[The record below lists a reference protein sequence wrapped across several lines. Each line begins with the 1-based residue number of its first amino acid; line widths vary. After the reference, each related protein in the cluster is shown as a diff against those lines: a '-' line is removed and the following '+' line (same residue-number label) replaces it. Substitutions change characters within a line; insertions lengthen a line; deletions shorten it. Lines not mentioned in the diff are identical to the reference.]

1 MTYNKPDSTEKLRK
15 NEKMKEHITDFDSLY
30 ESMTKCKKG
39 VSWKPSVKS
48 FVLNAEENILR
59 MEKQLQNG
67 TWKNGKPKKVLITYP
82 KRREALSIP
91 FKDRIYQRSIND
103 YSLYPQKTK
112 GFIYANC
119 ACQSGKGT
127 DFARKLVKK
136 YLWNYFCQNGLDGWV
151 VQVDIHGYY
160 LNMQHKDAESQIQER
175 TDKDTAEMSCGVL
188 RDQYAGDSGYN
199 PGSQMVQIVGI
210 SLLDPV
216 DHYVKEKLH
225 VKRYI
230 RYMDDFW
237 ALVETEECAEELL
250 TNITVKLKEYGLEV
264 NKKKSHII
272 PLDKGFMFLGFQ
284 YRLTETGKVIMTLD
298 PDSVKHERKTL
309 ARMESKV
316 RKGELKPEKVD
327 EHHESWENNASKGN
341 SYKILKR
348 TNQYL
353 KQLRKGERNEN
364 KKNDADSGRSSR
376 G

>member
-1 MTYNKPDSTEKLRK
+1 M
-15 NEKMKEHITDFDSLY
+15 
-30 ESMTKCKKG
+30 
-39 VSWKPSVKS
+39 
-48 FVLNAEENILR
+48 
-59 MEKQLQNG
+59 
-67 TWKNGKPKKVLITYP
+67 
-82 KRREALSIP
+82 
-91 FKDRIYQRSIND
+91 
-103 YSLYPQKTK
+103 TK

-175 TDKDTAEMSCGVL
+175 VDKDTAEMSCGVL

-237 ALVETEECAEELL
+237 ALVETKECAEELL

-272 PLDKGFMFLGFQ
+272 PLNEGFVFLGFQ
-284 YRLTETGKVIMTLD
+284 YRLTETGKIIMTLD

-341 SYKILKR
+341 SYKMLKR
-348 TNQYL
+348 TKQYL

>member
-1 MTYNKPDSTEKLRK
+1 
-15 NEKMKEHITDFDSLY
+15 
-30 ESMTKCKKG
+30 
-39 VSWKPSVKS
+39 
-48 FVLNAEENILR
+48 
-59 MEKQLQNG
+59 
-67 TWKNGKPKKVLITYP
+67 
-82 KRREALSIP
+82 
-91 FKDRIYQRSIND
+91 
-103 YSLYPQKTK
+103 
-112 GFIYANC
+112 
-119 ACQSGKGT
+119 
-127 DFARKLVKK
+127 
-136 YLWNYFCQNGLDGWV
+136 
-151 VQVDIHGYY
+151 
-160 LNMQHKDAESQIQER
+160 MQHKDAESQIQER
-175 TDKDTAEMSCGVL
+175 ADKDTAEMSCGVL

-237 ALVETEECAEELL
+237 ALVETKECAEELL

-272 PLDKGFMFLGFQ
+272 PLNEGFVFLGFQ
-284 YRLTETGKVIMTLD
+284 YRLTETGKIIMTLD

-341 SYKILKR
+341 SYKMLKR
-348 TNQYL
+348 TKQYL